1 MKKYT
6 LSESKLR
13 EIIRECV
20 KNALEEGQGWNLLK
34 NNFKDVWNGECVDPE
49 KGEYRNF
56 VNTGNADGF
65 DHDFY
70 DEEGQSTNNPG
81 GYYGQRANKKI
92 NKGFTGKLGRA
103 AAGAAL
109 MGANK
114 LGKAWRKWGQSV
126 EDADSKPNPMY
137 SESQMKK
144 NEGVIKLT
152 ESNLREMISKELK
165 NILKK

>member
-13 EIIRECV
+13 EIIRESV

-34 NNFKDVWNGECVDPE
+34 NGAKDVWKGNRVDPE
-49 KGEYRNF
+49 KGEYKNYIKS
-56 VNTGNADGF
+56 GNAYGF
-65 DHDFY
+65 DDDYY
-70 DEEGQSTNNPG
+70 DEEGQSTNNPTN
-81 GYYGQRANKKI
+81 GQGKRNKEI
-92 NKGFTGKLGRA
+92 NKGLTGKAGRA

-109 MGANK
+109 MGVNK
-114 LGKAWRKWGQSV
+114 LGKAWRNWGKNV

-144 NEGVIKLT
+144 NEDVIKLT
-152 ESNLREMISKELK
+152 ESNLREMISEELK